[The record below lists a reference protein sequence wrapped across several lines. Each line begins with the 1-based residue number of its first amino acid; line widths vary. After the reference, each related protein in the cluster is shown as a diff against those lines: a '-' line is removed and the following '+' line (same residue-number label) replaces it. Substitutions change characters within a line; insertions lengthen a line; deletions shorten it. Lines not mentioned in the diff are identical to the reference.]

1 MWEPW
6 VWERRGQCASRPG
19 VRQGPGNVACLLASD
34 RDEDLDAQDCAKVYL
49 EQLKILDRQAKL
61 AASRFSD
68 PNGKGAADL
77 REDIKYH
84 FADFVR
90 NFLS

>member
-34 RDEDLDAQDCAKVYL
+34 RVEALDAQDRAEVYL
-49 EQLKILDRQAKL
+49 EQLKILERQAKL
-61 AASRFSD
+61 TTPRPRN
-68 PNGKGAADL
+68 PNGNDAAALILPIMDQ
-77 REDIKYH
+77 H
-84 FADFVR
+84 
-90 NFLS
+90 